1 LAIAIHKPWEWLP
14 RALSTVASDT
24 SAVIRTVV
32 ERRAQLGAVTRIEL
46 RRRYAGSFLGTIWVP
61 FYAALL
67 LGTYSFVYGVVF
79 AGAAVADFKG
89 FDYVLFIFAGLVP
102 YLGFNDAVAGGA
114 NCIKQNIALVKNT
127 VFPVELVPI
136 KTVLSALL
144 GHAGTLAVLL
154 VLLAI
159 RGHAGVH
166 WTWLPVPILLTIVAT
181 LGLVWFLSAT
191 VALVPDIAHLIN
203 LVLLLA
209 MFLSPIAFTFDTL
222 GGHPAR
228 FLLYANPLTYLID
241 EFRFALIG
249 HRMLPL
255 WTAPVFLG
263 ASLVVFAVGASY
275 FRRMTRVFAD
285 YE

>member
-1 LAIAIHKPWEWLP
+1 MSA
-14 RALSTVASDT
+14 TVARDA
-24 SAVIRTVV
+24 SAVIRTVIAG
-32 ERRAQLGAVTRIEL
+32 RAMLAAVTRIEL
-46 RRRYAGSFLGTIWVP
+46 RRRYAGSFLGTIWIP

-67 LGTYSFVYGVVF
+67 LGTYSFVYGIVF
-79 AGAAVADFKG
+79 AGAAVAHFKG

-114 NCIKQNIALVKNT
+114 GCIKQNIALVKNT

-136 KTVLSALL
+136 KTVLAALL
-144 GHAGTLAVLL
+144 GHAGTLAVLMF
-154 VLLAI
+154 LLAV
-159 RGHAGVH
+159 RGHAGLH
-166 WTWLPVPILLTIVAT
+166 WLWLPVPIILTIIVT

-209 MFLSPIAFTFDTL
+209 MFLSPIAFTFETL

-228 FLLYANPLTYLID
+228 FLLYVNPLTYLID
-241 EFRFALIG
+241 ESRFALMG
-249 HRMLPL
+249 FRMLPL
-255 WTAPVFLG
+255 WTAPAFLG
-263 ASLVVFAVGASY
+263 ASILVFVVGASY
-275 FRRMTRVFAD
+275 FRRMTRVFSD